1 MFPGLPETAG
11 KKGMNN
17 MKETILENLAR
28 VIGALNLVS
37 VHGKE
42 NLANLSG
49 SIAVLERILEELR
62 RAEITESAEQKP
74 DTE

>member
-1 MFPGLPETAG
+1 ME
-11 KKGMNN
+11 
-17 MKETILENLAR
+17 ETILENLAR

-62 RAEITESAEQKP
+62 RAEITEQKSEAE
-74 DTE
+74 